1 MFNLFQT
8 EKNRMKL
15 NYCILLKYDRKTD
28 KKRNPP
34 SFQLKKERRVCYAQT
49 RILINRSYGFG
60 SSSA

>member
-28 KKRNPP
+28 KKRNPAGWQ
-34 SFQLKKERRVCYAQT
+34 FDRNMKE
-49 RILINRSYGFG
+49 FG
-60 SSSA
+60 SFCKQLFL